1 MKLKGPLGLISP
13 IIVAISAVGFSVHS
27 SHAYEI
33 ASEQNDRYSIE
44 TELIEECLVEA
55 RQTLKKKKPQRA
67 IPDAVYDCI
76 GAAAGDCMD
85 RTNYS
90 TYGMI
95 MCLEAESIYWKL
107 KLEQNYSVVAEWA
120 ENLHGDV
127 SPDDHAFKWTAPQTF
142 EKMKAEWLEY
152 TKAYCHFRASKYW
165 RGTAS
170 GPTSGACWMRKTAEQ
185 ALMMDSEIVGI
196 CSWQQGDYIR
206 ETCNA
211 REAVNP

>member
-1 MKLKGPLGLISP
+1 MGQTT
-13 IIVAISAVGFSVHS
+13 A
-27 SHAYEI
+27 AYEI
-33 ASEQNDRYSIE
+33 VSEQNNNYSIE
-44 TELIEECLVEA
+44 TDLIESCLADA
-55 RQTLKKKKPQRA
+55 RAALGKAPRQRA
-67 IPDAVYDCI
+67 MPDAINECI
-76 GAAAGDCMD
+76 GIAAGDCME
-85 RTNYS
+85 RTDYS

-95 MCLEAESIYWKL
+95 MCLEAESIYWKI

-127 SPDDHAFKWTAPQTF
+127 SLDDHAFKWTAPQTF
-142 EKMKAEWLEY
+142 EKMKAEWEEY

-170 GPTSGACWMRKTAEQ
+170 GPTRGACWMRRTAEQ
-185 ALMMDSEIVGI
+185 ALMMDREIAGI

-211 REAVNP
+211 REAVKP